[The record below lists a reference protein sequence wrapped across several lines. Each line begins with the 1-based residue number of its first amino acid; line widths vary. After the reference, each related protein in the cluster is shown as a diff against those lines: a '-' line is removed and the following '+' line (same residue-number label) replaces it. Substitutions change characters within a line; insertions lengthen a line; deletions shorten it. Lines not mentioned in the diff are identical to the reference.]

1 MMRDGS
7 WSHFEFQSL
16 FANKFLNPVE
26 LGNVEEVLK
35 MSLLGQMI
43 FEDGMETGMKRGM
56 KRGME
61 TGMKRGM
68 EKSMVKIVTTML
80 GKNKTVE
87 EIHED
92 TDIPMEQI
100 MKIKESL
107 DSKE

>member
-1 MMRDGS
+1 
-7 WSHFEFQSL
+7 
-16 FANKFLNPVE
+16 
-26 LGNVEEVLK
+26 

-43 FEDGMETGMKRGM
+43 FEDGVETGMKRGMETGIKRGMETGM

-80 GKNKTVE
+80 KKNKTVE

-92 TDIPMEQI
+92 TDIPIEQI
-100 MKIKESL
+100 LKIKESL
-107 DSKE
+107 DNQE